1 MKNLFFLTL
10 FILPGISLLVL
21 LQVILSKSASKL
33 SGLILPVFSF
43 LFSLLG
49 AAGYYYYSAD
59 IFSRAVLVPVFSIFL
74 LLNVPTAI
82 FLGIYSVFQKKKSPS
97 SQLDKM
103 KIKDL

>member
-1 MKNLFFLTL
+1 MKNLFLLTL
-10 FILPGISLLVL
+10 FLLPGISLLVF

-33 SGLILPVFSF
+33 SGLLLPVFSF

-49 AAGYYYYSAD
+49 AAGYYYYAAD
-59 IFSRAVLVPVFSIFL
+59 IFSQAVLVPVFFIFL